1 MRLPHCTSQKAL
13 LLSSI
18 MNALEVKKLELEIQA
33 LEKTSSRN
41 RTKFIIEVI
50 QGLSIIIAIIIAVY
64 EFILKDR
71 DPNFRVL
78 DLTGNTFSSAT
89 TSYFHKTI
97 GGYHAAKLQRYQEVI
112 EKQFSGSINQDVLD
126 MLNTKYFITSG
137 QGEDQNNQTMKV
149 NNTACGHAW
158 FVDNVQFVKNNDEE
172 MIAISS
178 FDPSKEAIINDE
190 FKGQL
195 QLNDLGTSANASIKL
210 TSYHPDHL
218 KYEYTSPKNAIAVFS
233 EIWYPK
239 GWKMYI
245 DNVEKPY
252 IRANYLLRAAEL
264 PAGNH
269 VVEWK
274 FEPTS
279 YFLGENISLIASIL
293 LSLILAFAFYKE
305 RIQK

>member
-1 MRLPHCTSQKAL
+1 
-13 LLSSI
+13 
-18 MNALEVKKLELEIQA
+18 
-33 LEKTSSRN
+33 
-41 RTKFIIEVI
+41 
-50 QGLSIIIAIIIAVY
+50 
-64 EFILKDR
+64 
-71 DPNFRVL
+71 
-78 DLTGNTFSSAT
+78 
-89 TSYFHKTI
+89 
-97 GGYHAAKLQRYQEVI
+97 
-112 EKQFSGSINQDVLD
+112 
-126 MLNTKYFITSG
+126 
-137 QGEDQNNQTMKV
+137 
-149 NNTACGHAW
+149 

-252 IRANYLLRAAEL
+252 IRANYL
-264 PAGNH
+264 
-269 VVEWK
+269 
-274 FEPTS
+274 
-279 YFLGENISLIASIL
+279 
-293 LSLILAFAFYKE
+293 
-305 RIQK
+305 